1 MKIGEL
7 LVEIGLKGAD
17 VAVKGLTSVGSNLQK
32 TGGFVNSLRL
42 EFLALLYALEQIS
55 SAEAQ
60 MGKSLVNFS
69 LLTGD
74 SSEQLQSWINAA
86 RQSGVSAEDTTA
98 AFTNLKKV
106 LAQMSQGNPPEGL
119 KRLQTVVD
127 FDVNKAKG
135 KNGIFYA
142 MKKIEEFTK
151 KYPGDVEYANEAIR
165 SFIGGDA
172 FIPFLRENNKNMDKL
187 FGQIISPAR
196 QKQLRQIGVEFENL
210 KDSFTK
216 GVGADFAAEVVLPAL
231 KMIENAMKGILNI
244 IRSFKSGQG
253 GPLLDFL
260 KAFGLALAGMAAY
273 LNPLSAV
280 VTGLVF
286 LLSEFEKYK
295 EGKENVFQN
304 EKTKDIFANKFT
316 RGLFSGDFPGFKEL
330 MMGNLVPA
338 TAGGA
343 GNVINQT
350 NNTNIYGSND
360 PKETSRAHGSEVHRS
375 TQSALQSLRGK

>member
-1 MKIGEL
+1 VKIGEL

-17 VAVKGLTSVGSNLQK
+17 VTIKGLTAVGSNLQK
-32 TGGFVNSLRL
+32 TGGLVNSLRL
-42 EFLALLYALEQIS
+42 EFLGLLYALQQIS
-55 SAEAQ
+55 SAEAD

-74 SSEQLQSWINAA
+74 SSQQLQSWINAT
-86 RQSGVSAEDTTA
+86 RQSGSTAEETTA
-98 AFTNLKKV
+98 SFYNLKKV
-106 LAQMSQGNPPEGL
+106 LAQMAQGNPPEGL

-127 FDVNKAKG
+127 FDVNKATG

-142 MKKIEEFTK
+142 MKKLEEFTK
-151 KYPGDVEYANEAIR
+151 KYPGEVEYANEVLR
-165 SFIGGDA
+165 SFLGGDA
-172 FIPFLRENNKNMDKL
+172 LIPFLRENNKNMDKL
-187 FGQIISPAR
+187 FGQIISPGR
-196 QKQLRQIGVEFENL
+196 QKQLRQIGVEFANL

-216 GVGADFAAEVVLPAL
+216 GVGADFATEIVLPAI
-231 KMIENAMKGILNI
+231 KDIELAMKGLLRI

-253 GPLLDFL
+253 GPLLDFI

-286 LLSEFEKYK
+286 LISEFEKYK
-295 EGKENVFQN
+295 EGKENIYQN

-316 RGLFSGDFPGFKEL
+316 RGLLSGNFPSFKEL
-330 MMGNLVPA
+330 MMGNVAPVPA
-338 TAGGA
+338 GA
-343 GNVINQT
+343 GANVINQT

-375 TQSALQSLRGK
+375 TQSAIQSLRGK